1 MLAQLGTWITI
12 TNTEKIEVRTYF
24 ESLWS
29 NTPNAHVKTITNQ
42 LDERQIECADFTVNI
57 SNFNKTV
64 FFVGQMYLSRLYK
77 NDFLEDYDKRN
88 DQSWEKTVKVFTKQ
102 YDREIRRTK
111 KEIGQKEYESAAALH
126 KRNRDYNRNRN
137 VGATQEAPTEAS
149 TAAME
154 YITELEERSAI
165 QDRKT
170 AKLENHS

>member
-1 MLAQLGTWITI
+1 M
-12 TNTEKIEVRTYF
+12 RTYF
-24 ESLWS
+24 ETPWS
-29 NTPNAHVKTITNQ
+29 DTPNSHVKTFATQ
-42 LDERQIECADFTVNI
+42 LDKRKLECSDFMVTI
-57 SNFNKTV
+57 SNIDKTV
-64 FFVGQMYLSRLYK
+64 FFVGHMDMSGIYK
-77 NDFLEDYDKRN
+77 NKFLEDYDKN
-88 DQSWEKTVKVFTKQ
+88 EG
-102 YDREIRRTK
+102 EIWRTK
-111 KEIGQKEYESAAALH
+111 KETGQKEYESAAALH